1 MYYTKIMNVLV
12 VVHGGGGGG
21 AETREAS
28 PLLLTLILTLVY
40 KQFVPGLNAPES
52 LWIDHC
58 NGLFIVLLII
68 CAS

>member
-1 MYYTKIMNVLV
+1 MYYTKILNVLV
-12 VVHGGGGGG
+12 VVHGGEGGG

-52 LWIDHC
+52 L
-58 NGLFIVLLII
+58 
-68 CAS
+68 

>member
-1 MYYTKIMNVLV
+1 MNVLV

-40 KQFVPGLNAPES
+40 NLSQALMHLSHYES
-52 LWIDHC
+52 ITVMDYL
-58 NGLFIVLLII
+58 LFY
-68 CAS
+68 